1 MNIPGLT
8 NRALMAL
15 HQLIAEAQA
24 ADDAAAA
31 AERRRPF
38 GVRDYPDWRKQACAY
53 EAEMKKRHIGLKRI
67 EWAKSP
73 YSTRYRKA
81 KASKGLTGSFGDRSW
96 PRKAII

>member
-1 MNIPGLT
+1 MEHLEETMNIPGLT
-8 NRALMAL
+8 NHALMAL

-53 EAEMKKRHIGLKRI
+53 EAEMKKRHIGFKRI
-67 EWAKSP
+67 EWAK
-73 YSTRYRKA
+73 
-81 KASKGLTGSFGDRSW
+81 
-96 PRKAII
+96 

>member
-8 NRALMAL
+8 NDALMAL

-38 GVRDYPDWRKQACAY
+38 GVREYPDWRKQAGMY
-53 EAEMKKRHIGLKRI
+53 EAEMKKRGLVFEHIA
-67 EWAKSP
+67 WAK
-73 YSTRYRKA
+73 
-81 KASKGLTGSFGDRSW
+81 
-96 PRKAII
+96 